1 MLAVYRGPGFADP
14 DLARRVAATLGLF
27 SGDSGAF
34 LIGDGAFYAY
44 ADDLGPTNRP
54 APPKSSRTRPWTP
67 ASSGSGQVILFKGW
81 IDNAA
86 ELAAELGVTPGDSA
100 QLYGAALDRWGDAA
114 EQRVIGH
121 YCAIVDQP
129 RDQRLRL
136 SRSPLAAPPLHYFSA
151 DAGVGAASVPRALL
165 AMGLQ
170 QQLNAK
176 KLVDTLLA
184 NPTGSEGFL
193 AGTWRVAVG
202 DVVYLDAQACRTVRS
217 FDPLAPRKLLRGP
230 LKDHV
235 AEVDRLLDEAA
246 AAALRCGAC
255 PGVQLTGG
263 LDSANVAARVL
274 RALPEAVR
282 LKSFT
287 FGPLAEWRD
296 PGSDCFFG
304 DERAAVK
311 AFAAMHP
318 RLDPHFTDNAGR
330 GFDSDLERLFLAM
343 GTMPGGTAPAFAFR
357 GLFALAREQGCDLLL
372 ASDLG
377 NFTFSNTGSWAYGEF
392 LRRGKWRQLIRALR
406 GDPFAARP
414 LLRRF
419 ISRAVVPHLPD
430 RWWRAWKRRT
440 GQSVTPDNVQVGF
453 VRADIARQLDA
464 VARARRAGTWY
475 ERDQY
480 AWRSAMMRDQFARG
494 DADSGDLIQGFEQ
507 VYGVKWRDVTAYRPL
522 VEFCLG
528 LPTEIFLHD
537 GEQRWL
543 ARELGRGLMPEAQR
557 TERRIGMQAADW
569 HERLTPRL
577 AEFRA
582 EIARSRD
589 VPEVAEI
596 VDLDRMERVIDTWPS
611 RSTLDGDVVAGHAIG
626 LIRALTAI
634 RYIRFVTGSNQ

>member
-1 MLAVYRGPGFADP
+1 MLAVYRGPDFADTN
-14 DLARRVAATLGLF
+14 LARRVAATLGLF
-27 SGDSGAF
+27 SGDGGAF
-34 LIGDGAFYAY
+34 SIGNGAFYAH
-44 ADDLGPTNRP
+44 ADDLGSANRP
-54 APPKSSRTRPWTP
+54 GSRQPRGTPPWAPTV
-67 ASSGSGQVILFKGW
+67 SGTGQVILFKGW

-86 ELAAELGVTPGDSA
+86 ELAAELGVAADNCA
-100 QLYGAALDRWGDAA
+100 RLYEAALERWTDGA
-114 EQRVIGH
+114 EQRLIGH
-121 YCAIVDQP
+121 YCAIVDYP
-129 RDQRLRL
+129 LDQSLRL
-136 SRSPLAAPPLHYFSA
+136 SRSPLAAPPLHYFSDGPVLA
-151 DAGVGAASVPRALL
+151 AASVPRALL
-165 AMGLQ
+165 AMGLSQ
-170 QQLNAK
+170 GLNRQ
-176 KLVDTLLA
+176 KLVDTMLA
-184 NPTGSEGFL
+184 NPTGSEGFV
-193 AGTWRVAVG
+193 ARTWRVGVG
-202 DVVYLDAQACRTVRS
+202 EVVYLDAHSRRTVRS
-217 FDPLAPRKLLRGP
+217 FDPLAPRKLPRATLR
-230 LKDHV
+230 DYV

-246 AAALRCGAC
+246 AAALRSGSS
-255 PGVQLTGG
+255 PGVQLSGG
-263 LDSANVAARVL
+263 LDSANVAARAL
-274 RALPEAVR
+274 RALPEPAR

-304 DERAAVK
+304 DERTAVK

-318 RLDPHFTDNAGR
+318 RLDPHFTDNSGR

-392 LRRGKWRQLIRALR
+392 LRRGKWCQLIRALR
-406 GDPFAARP
+406 GDPFATRP
-414 LLRRF
+414 LLRRL
-419 ISRAVVPHLPD
+419 ISRAVIPHLPD

-464 VARARRAGTWY
+464 VTRARRAGTWY

-557 TERRIGMQAADW
+557 SERRIGMQAADW
-569 HERLTPRL
+569 HERLTPYL

-582 EIARSRD
+582 EIARSRE
-589 VPEVAEI
+589 VPDVAEI
-596 VDLDRMERVIDTWPS
+596 VDLDRMERIIDDWPS

-626 LIRALTAI
+626 LMRALTAI